1 MSEIEAQAEV
11 EAQPAEPPVEAQAER
26 RTSVDDHHDEKI
38 KEKVQNI
45 LTLVHLFC
53 KTVIKLICRF

>member
-38 KEKVQNI
+38 KEKDQN
-45 LTLVHLFC
+45 
-53 KTVIKLICRF
+53 RG